1 MRVKKGDT
9 WSLDYIAHVHLYY
22 EWTQQ
27 LSLLKDQLIAEQVKL
42 RSQIRVQ
49 GNIGVIEVILGFI
62 R

>member
-22 EWTQQ
+22 EWTQ

-42 RSQIRVQ
+42 RSQIRVR